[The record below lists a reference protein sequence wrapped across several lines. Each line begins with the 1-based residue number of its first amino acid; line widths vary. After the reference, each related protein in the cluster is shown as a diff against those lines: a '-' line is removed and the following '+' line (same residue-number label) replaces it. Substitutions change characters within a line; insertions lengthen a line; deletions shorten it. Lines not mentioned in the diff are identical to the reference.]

1 METQMF
7 PGLQSALAEARN
19 GIGVSCFWT
28 SGGQMRWVEITDTTG
43 RVVWINAQNVAYVQD
58 FQTYRAVH
66 FVGSKDNYFQAKDT
80 AEDLVMMLRQPA

>member
-1 METQMF
+1 
-7 PGLQSALAEARN
+7 
-19 GIGVSCFWT
+19 
-28 SGGQMRWVEITDTTG
+28 MRWVEITDTTG

-80 AEDLVMMLRQPA
+80 AEDLVMMLRPPARCARRAGSPHCPPPVEVASH